1 MIVAV
6 RGRLEWMGT
15 DSVVLE
21 VGGVSLRLFVPS
33 SLLNDLGEVGSE
45 VRLHT
50 HFYVREDQMALYGF
64 GTQEQLSLFEMLIGV
79 AGVGPRAA
87 LNVLSNASSEAVQL
101 AIAQSDADFL
111 KKVPGIGAKTASRI
125 ILELK
130 GKLVDVSGPARAV
143 ALAAS
148 SPGEAKNATAVLER
162 MQVVEALTNLGYT
175 TIEVQGALAA
185 LPGDQKLSLEEQ
197 VLAALQYLG
206 Q

>member
-1 MIVAV
+1 MIVGV

-21 VGGVSLRLFVPS
+21 VGGVSLRVFVPS
-33 SLLNDLGEVGSE
+33 SLLNDLGEVGTE
-45 VRLHT
+45 VKFFT
-50 HFYVREDQMALYGF
+50 HFYVREEQMALYGF
-64 GTQEQLSLFEMLIGV
+64 KDQEQLALFEMLLGV

-87 LNVLSNASSEAVQL
+87 LNVLSNASTEAVQL

-130 GKLVDVSGPARAV
+130 GKLVEVSGPAKVA
-143 ALAAS
+143 ALAGVS
-148 SPGEAKNATAVLER
+148 DPKSATAALER
-162 MQVVEALTNLGYT
+162 MQVIEALSNLGYST
-175 TIEVQGALAA
+175 AEVQNALAA
-185 LPGDQKLSLEEQ
+185 LPSDQPLSLEEQ
-197 VLAALQYLG
+197 VLAALRYLG